1 MLKKEFRLTRK
12 EFGQVFRGGRYFSFE
27 DFTIT
32 YYKTA
37 RAYARFGVSCG
48 LKISKKAVE
57 RNLIRRRIYEIIR
70 LNYDTIPQGDYL
82 VLVKPSILSKDFSQL
97 SSSLILAFQKTNEK
111 NSPMGH

>member
-12 EFGQVFRGGRYFSFE
+12 EFNGVFRKGRYFSFE

-32 YYKTA
+32 YSKTGK
-37 RAYARFGVSCG
+37 AYARFAVSCG

-82 VLVKPSILSKDFSQL
+82 VLVKPSILSKNFSQL
-97 SSSLILAFQKTNEK
+97 TSSLLFAFQKIYEK